1 MSKIKNIIHRIFKA
15 NFHRK
20 IIKKQTDQL
29 LEENKLL
36 FERCRLLKEQNR
48 FILYQLQRINEMMRY
63 QLLGDPTIATHEM
76 HQTRLSFDYQWHELP
91 GGVAMPDDEKFM
103 GEVTSL
109 ICQMTALPSDWFPGK
124 QVVDIGCGAGRFT
137 YGLLSLGACVTA
149 CDQSPWAL
157 QRTTA
162 LCQKFDTRFS
172 AQQIDLLGWTQE
184 ATYELAFCFGVV
196 HHTGNTYLAIRNA
209 ARKVKSGGHLFLMVY
224 GFPEALDDLER
235 FVEINSYESLRYKL
249 RHVSLEE
256 KKKTLIEMHGHYLG
270 HGWFDAVSPQINDLL
285 NFSEI
290 VELLKRLGYQNIK
303 RTRDNS
309 NHYVIADKI

>member
-1 MSKIKNIIHRIFKA
+1 MSKIRDLLYGVLKTNIRGKSVREQIE
-15 NFHRK
+15 
-20 IIKKQTDQL
+20 QL
-29 LEENKLL
+29 TEQNKFLV
-36 FERCRLLKEQNR
+36 EQYRLLKEQSC
-48 FILYQLQRINEMMRY
+48 FVLYQLQRINEMMRY

-76 HQTRLSFDYQWHELP
+76 HQTRFSFDYQWHELP

-162 LCQKFDTRFS
+162 LCQKFDKRFS
-172 AQQIDLLGWTQE
+172 AQQIDILGWAQE
-184 ATYELAFCFGVV
+184 ATYDLAFCFGVV

-209 ARKVKSGGHLFLMVY
+209 ARKVKLGGHLFLMVY

-235 FVEINSYESLRYKL
+235 FVEINTYESLRYKL
-249 RHVSLEE
+249 RHVSFEE
-256 KKKTLIEMHGHYLG
+256 KKNILMERHGHYLG
-270 HGWFDAVSPQINDLL
+270 HGWFDAISPQINDLL

-303 RTRDNS
+303 RTRDNN
-309 NHYVIADKI
+309 NHYIIADKT